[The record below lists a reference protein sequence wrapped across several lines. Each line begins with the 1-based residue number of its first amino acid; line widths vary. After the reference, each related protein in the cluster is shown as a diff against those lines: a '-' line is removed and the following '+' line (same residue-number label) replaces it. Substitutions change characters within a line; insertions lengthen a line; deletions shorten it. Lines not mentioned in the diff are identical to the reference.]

1 MSTRRR
7 ARSYKASAI
16 VLGQPATGIL
26 HQGVTA
32 HLQRH
37 RSSDH
42 RSRYATGQRL
52 AVKVMVPGPN
62 ACHILLTDVQG
73 PKQEYTLGQLT
84 VQDARALGHTR
95 LDHLWRHWITNHDQ
109 AWLGRA
115 IHNGTDTEHEIERRF
130 RTHWADK
137 LAWLLRFRIDL
148 TEAPRLL
155 SAAAGTS
162 DHFRAGHDRRWVYV
176 PHRDE
181 RESDRGYTASDSLS
195 LRDSGI
201 ALTDADW
208 ETHIGPKSP
217 YRIAD
222 SLAAKR
228 AQTWQARLADAT
240 QAAHRSGKD
249 IRDERRR
256 FDKLIR
262 EGKTEKAMRQLEIL
276 EQRVYPAAA

>member
-7 ARSYKASAI
+7 DRPYKSSAI
-16 VLGQPATGIL
+16 VLGHPATGIL

-32 HLQRH
+32 HLQRY

-42 RSRYATGQRL
+42 QSRYAAGQRL

-62 ACHILLTDVQG
+62 ACHIIVTDVQG

-84 VQDARALGHTR
+84 IQDARALGHTR

-115 IHNGTDTEHEIERRF
+115 IENGEDTEQEIARRF
-130 RTHWADK
+130 GTEWASK
-137 LAWLLRFRIDL
+137 RAWLLRFEIDHAE
-148 TEAPRLL
+148 TPRML
-155 SAAAGTS
+155 SSIVGGS
-162 DHFRAGHDRRWVYV
+162 PQFRAGHDRRWEYV
-176 PHRDE
+176 PRQDE
-181 RESDRGYTASDSLS
+181 QEADRGYTSSDSMS
-195 LRDSGI
+195 VRDSGV
-201 ALTDADW
+201 ALTDHQW

-222 SLAAKR
+222 HLAAKK
-228 AQTWQARLADAT
+228 ALTWQARLAEAT
-240 QAAHRSGKD
+240 EAAQQRRKD

-256 FDKLIR
+256 FDRLMAD
-262 EGKTEKAMRQLEIL
+262 GKIDKAMRQLEII
-276 EQRVYPAAA
+276 EQRVYPIAA